1 MMNSNWSEALT
12 RYQYEL
18 KLQQKARNQLIS
30 MFGSLVAD
38 ILNFSPSEH
47 AETELQE
54 LLDMSLEPNKS
65 ETAAPLFLQGK
76 QQSTSL
82 LRPFSSILQK
92 MESLQMDIHNR
103 YFEQNNQD
111 VGSFAQKPVDSKIAK

>member
-1 MMNSNWSEALT
+1 MNSNWSEALT
-12 RYQYEL
+12 RYQYEF

-103 YFEQNNQD
+103 YFEQNNQY
-111 VGSFAQKPVDSKIAK
+111 VGSFAKKPVDSKIAK